1 MRRCRACG
9 GGVERQHRY
18 CPWCAAPLR
27 LKLVE
32 FFRPHSE
39 IGGDARALRV
49 SRYLGGESDQ
59 RHTRL
64 SVWTD
69 DDRVAAAISLDEAET
84 RRLSGFLSD
93 LPAADARPAAR
104 VRGWLARRP
113 G

>member
-1 MRRCRACG
+1 MRECRVCG
-9 GGVERQHRY
+9 GDVERRHRF

-49 SRYLGGESDQ
+49 SRYLGGDSDQ

-64 SVWTD
+64 SIWTD
-69 DDRVAAAISLDEAET
+69 DDRAAAAISLDEAET
-84 RRLSGFLSD
+84 RRLSSFLSEVPPD
-93 LPAADARPAAR
+93 RPRAGPR
-104 VRGWLARRP
+104 IRGWRTRR
-113 G
+113 

>member
-1 MRRCRACG
+1 MRSCHACG
-9 GGVERQHRY
+9 GAVEREHRY

-32 FFRPHSE
+32 FFRPHSAIVGE
-39 IGGDARALRV
+39 ARALRV

-64 SVWTD
+64 SIWTD

-84 RRLSGFLSD
+84 ERLSGFLSD
-93 LPAADARPAAR
+93 LPITGHRPATR
-104 VRGWLARRP
+104 VRAWLARRP